1 MANVFDIAKTKNVAN
16 QNNEFAEFLQNS
28 GLYDEKAINSDNL
41 EAWLML
47 LNGDVRL
54 YSYCVEC
61 NQVSVFSM
69 ESIKVVIEDYK
80 GDKNEVDLVEYL
92 TFTKAENILGN
103 VDSKSSMENWQWHN
117 SYIEKYTQ
125 VIRLS
130 YHCAMNESHRIEFI
144 VATDATSIRKIGQ
157 YPSVADLSFPE
168 LKKYEKVI
176 SKEDRKELGRAIG
189 LHAQGIGVG
198 SYVYLRR
205 IFERIIDSAKD
216 IALSDGRISE
226 EDYSK
231 AHVNERIKMLKDY
244 LPTMLVENK
253 VFYSIVSKGIHELSE
268 EECTTYFPVMQEF
281 IFMILRQ
288 WEQQRQDEEAEARLS
303 TSLSNIAIN
312 IK

>member
-1 MANVFDIAKTKNVAN
+1 MANVFDTVQVKNAAN
-16 QNNEFAEFLQNS
+16 QNNEFAEFLQYS
-28 GLYDEKAINSDNL
+28 GLYAKKAITSDNL

-54 YSYCVEC
+54 HNYCVEC

-69 ESIKVVIEDYK
+69 EPIHIITEDYR
-80 GDKNEVDLVEYL
+80 GSKNEVALAEYL
-92 TFTKAENILGN
+92 TLLRSGRTPGYSQ
-103 VDSKSSMENWQWHN
+103 SKPVEEDWRWHN
-117 SYIEKYTQ
+117 SYVEEATQ

-130 YHCAMNESHRIEFI
+130 YHCAMNENHRIEFI
-144 VATDATSIRKIGQ
+144 VATDATSVRKIGQ

-176 SKEDRKELGRAIG
+176 SKEDRKELRRAIG

-205 IFERIIDSAKD
+205 VFERVIDSAKD
-216 IALSDGRISE
+216 IALSDGKISE
-226 EDYSK
+226 EAYAK

-244 LPTMLVENK
+244 LPPLLVENT
-253 VFYSIVSKGIHELSE
+253 VFYGIVSKGIHELSE
-268 EECTTYFPVMQEF
+268 EECTTYFPIMKEF

-288 WEQQRQDEEAEARLS
+288 WEQQRQDKEAQSRLAS
-303 TSLSNIAIN
+303 SLSNIATN
-312 IK
+312 I